1 MELIKEIGAIAGI
14 GAFIGLA
21 VLSLLYFSQAR
32 DVRRLRDWAGRAPER
47 EGEAVEAT
55 SDLAAERAEE
65 MRKVEEERRGREE
78 TATAEREAAATAE
91 REAADYREVRRGRRE
106 AGLPE
111 QTRMERLRDRFG
123 AGPGPRRFGT
133 GTIVAAGI
141 AAVVLIGGVV
151 FAVTQLGG
159 GGEKGSTSPA
169 QGAAVK
175 PSQIEVAV
183 LNGTNP
189 PVNGLA
195 GTFSDKLEGKG
206 FRTGRVGNSSNSF
219 PTSVV
224 MFRRGHKPEA
234 TMVARSLQI
243 PKLRLMTSDI
253 VNDTAGEPVA
263 VIVGQDEADA
273 G

>member
-1 MELIKEIGAIAGI
+1 VELIKEIGAIAGI
-14 GAFIGLA
+14 GAFFGLA

-32 DVRRLRDWAGRAPER
+32 DVRRLREWAGRAPER
-47 EGEAVEAT
+47 EAEGVEVT

-65 MRKVEEERRGREE
+65 LRKVEEERQKREE
-78 TATAEREAAATAE
+78 AAVVQHEAAE
-91 REAADYREVRRGRRE
+91 NREVRRLRRE

-111 QTRMERLRDRFG
+111 QTRMERLRARFTGEPG
-123 AGPGPRRFGT
+123 ASRRFST
-133 GTIVAAGI
+133 NTMIAAAV
-141 AAVVLIGGVV
+141 AAVVLIGAVV
-151 FAVTQLGG
+151 FAATQLGG
-159 GGEKGSTSPA
+159 NNEKGSTA
-169 QGAAVK
+169 AAKGAAVK
-175 PSQIEVAV
+175 PGQIEVAV

-219 PTSVV
+219 TQSVV
-224 MFRRGHKPEA
+224 MFKRGHKPEA
-234 TMVARSLQI
+234 SMVARSLQI
-243 PKLRLMTSDI
+243 PKVRLMTPDI
-253 VNDTAGEPVA
+253 VNDTAGESVA